1 MTDQTKTGKP
11 NLDLGIIGNGTI
23 AALIDN
29 DASVVW
35 MCLPRFDGEP
45 VFNTLVGGGG
55 AFEVKLADQSKTR
68 QRYIKN
74 TALIET
80 IIEADDGSAIAI
92 TDFAPRFFDKGRT
105 FRPASIVRRIRPIA
119 GMPKISVSLHAQSD
133 RGAMDISPVRGVS
146 HIRYK
151 NDHAGFRVTTDA
163 PVSYVIAEREFVLD
177 REINFILGPDES
189 LSDNPAVIAAEWE
202 KRTAEGW
209 RAWSRRLAAPPVWQ
223 EAVIRAAI
231 TLKLCVYEETGG
243 IVAALT
249 TSIPEHGGSERNWD
263 YRFCWLRD
271 AYFTVNALNRLSA
284 VGTLEHYLAYLR
296 NTVAHTKGG
305 HIQPVYG
312 ISLEEDLKEEIAK
325 DLKGYRE
332 MGPVRFGNQAAE
344 HIQHD
349 VYGHVVLGASQ
360 AFFDERLFAQAGELE
375 FEQFELV
382 GERAYSVYNTPD
394 AGIWEYRGRAD
405 VHTSSAIMC
414 WTACD
419 RLSKIADHLGRD
431 DRAAYWRGRAD
442 AMHAVILKE
451 AWNEE
456 RNAFTGAFGGEDLDA
471 SVLLM
476 AEIGFIDPADPR
488 YVATVERIDDELRE
502 GYHVYRYRAEDDFGK
517 PQTAFTACTF
527 WHIDALAR
535 IGRKDE
541 ARAMFEDVL
550 AHRNHLGI
558 LSEDIDVAKG
568 ELWGN
573 FPQTYSM
580 AGIINAAARLSPRW
594 EDVV

>member
-1 MTDQTKTGKP
+1 MTEQTKTGKP

-23 AALIDN
+23 AALIDS

-55 AFEVKLADQSKTR
+55 AFEVKLAGQSKTR

-74 TALIET
+74 TAVIET
-80 IIEADDGSAIAI
+80 ILEADDGSAIAI

-119 GMPKISVSLHAQSD
+119 GMPKISISLHAQSN

-163 PVSYVIAEREFVLD
+163 PVSYIIAEREFVLD

-296 NTVAHTKGG
+296 NAVAHTKGG

-312 ISLEEDLKEEIAK
+312 ISLEEDLKEEIAA
-325 DLKGYRE
+325 DLKGYRT

-414 WTACD
+414 WAACD

-456 RNAFTGAFGGEDLDA
+456 RGAFTGAFGGEDLDA

>member
-1 MTDQTKTGKP
+1 MAEYS
-11 NLDLGIIGNGTI
+11 GNGVPLSSLQRWQWSLV
-23 AALIDN
+23 AALLLN
-29 DASVVW
+29 
-35 MCLPRFDGEP
+35 L
-45 VFNTLVGGGG
+45 
-55 AFEVKLADQSKTR
+55 LA
-68 QRYIKN
+68 
-74 TALIET
+74 L
-80 IIEADDGSAIAI
+80 
-92 TDFAPRFFDKGRT
+92 
-105 FRPASIVRRIRPIA
+105 
-119 GMPKISVSLHAQSD
+119 
-133 RGAMDISPVRGVS
+133 
-146 HIRYK
+146 
-151 NDHAGFRVTTDA
+151 A
-163 PVSYVIAEREFVLD
+163 PVSYSAGYELVLRGGRVKD
-177 REINFILGPDES
+177 PES
-189 LSDNPAVIAAEWE
+189 GRDGVFDVAISDGRIAAISEKALTGVRVIDVSGQVVAPGFIDLHNHSLTPLGMRYQALDGVTTTLELEAGAWPVSGAGIQLPNGAPLNYGASAGYTGIRLE
-202 KRTAEGW
+202 LMQGVSLQDLFSGKRTVDYAGPAFRQHASAEQQQ
-209 RAWSRRLAAPPVWQ
+209 AMRRKLALALDEGGLGVGLPLDYFS
-223 EAVIRAAI
+223 AAI
-231 TLKLCVYEETGG
+231 
-243 IVAALT
+243 
-249 TSIPEHGGSERNWD
+249 D
-263 YRFCWLRD
+263 
-271 AYFTVNALNRLSA
+271 
-284 VGTLEHYLAYLR
+284 
-296 NTVAHTKGG
+296 
-305 HIQPVYG
+305 
-312 ISLEEDLKEEIAK
+312 
-325 DLKGYRE
+325 
-332 MGPVRFGNQAAE
+332 AAE
-344 HIQHD
+344 LRMI
-349 VYGHVVLGASQ
+349 
-360 AFFDERLFAQAGELE
+360 
-375 FEQFELV
+375 FELV

-414 WTACD
+414 WAACD

-456 RNAFTGAFGGEDLDA
+456 RGAFTGAFGGEDLDA